1 MASNV
6 DKARKSWSTL
16 IGPETDE
23 TVNPLTSSSEKGETS
38 ATIIT
43 IGGDPRTR
51 SPTHTTS
58 SSTSSLPS
66 PSKTNKTR
74 RETHAV
80 TPGSR
85 AKKKKGQRKSSPLL
99 SSSAAPPKQ
108 SRSRKSTE
116 TSRRSTKTHH
126 NRMSR
131 TSISLTAHHLGD
143 HLRHLVEHTH
153 QHHKIGRELR
163 RGHRQGESA
172 AKKWQNLVEYV
183 GVGIRWFDCYLQYLT
198 TMTWPGLMA
207 LFGAI
212 M

>member
-1 MASNV
+1 MRTSSPTQLASNTQSNSNTQHILNCTGTHTVVLGNPTSPPTHSPILSPPLLLLPYMASNV

-131 TSISLTAHHLGD
+131 TSISLTAHHFSWTCSD
-143 HLRHLVEHTH
+143 
-153 QHHKIGRELR
+153 
-163 RGHRQGESA
+163 S
-172 AKKWQNLVEYV
+172 
-183 GVGIRWFDCYLQYLT
+183 F
-198 TMTWPGLMA
+198 
-207 LFGAI
+207 
-212 M
+212 